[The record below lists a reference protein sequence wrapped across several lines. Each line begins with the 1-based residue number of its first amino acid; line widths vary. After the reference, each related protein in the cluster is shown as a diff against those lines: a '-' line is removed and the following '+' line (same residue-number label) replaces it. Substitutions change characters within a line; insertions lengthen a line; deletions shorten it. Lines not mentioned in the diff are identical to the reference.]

1 MHKVIFD
8 TDPGVDDAL
17 ALLYL
22 HKHPQ
27 IDLLGVTTVFGN
39 AAVESTTH
47 NALYLKQVWGL
58 TAPVAR
64 GAAGPLQPDA
74 QPEAWPVHIHGHNG
88 LGNHPVPEVLEATAD
103 AREAHQLIIDLVR
116 AHPGEITLI
125 AVGRMTNLALAL
137 QHAPDIAGLVRGV
150 VLMGG
155 AFHVNGNITPAA
167 EANIWGDA
175 EAADIVFT
183 ARWPVTAIGLDVT
196 TRVEMDRHGLDALA
210 HAGGADADLVR
221 SLSQEY
227 VDFYLQAGHKGMV
240 VHDCCACIALTRPEL
255 FQFERASVRVA
266 CDSVARGMTIPK
278 PEGMAFG
285 PSVWDDQVVQTIAI
299 GVDASAVLADIETT
313 LAG

>member
-64 GAAGPLQPDA
+64 GATGPLQPDA

-299 GVDASAVLADIETT
+299 GVDARAVLADIETT